1 MSTTTLLSLL
11 ILVLFAVLSGLWV
24 NSMNTSKLYL
34 YSASQQH
41 FALETSTILS
51 VKASESSSKTAT
63 VTLEQDRKSSPPV
76 VRTQPKGNVTSVFLD
91 RIVQKTGG
99 KSMPVYPGTISKDSV
114 QGKTGISE
122 RKSSANRCRDGVDHV
137 NRTEFWKYNDDV
149 FPGLHDVFA
158 KNGTV
163 FFILL
168 VEDKRTK
175 QIFGGKSTG
184 WVCSFE
190 HCSAV
195 SYGEIYSG
203 SKQKVTEIVGC
214 PIPKACAL
222 KWAASDPNCTQTQD
236 VTLSAKTEYGT
247 PFTFKDVKFCRYPE
261 PAQWT
266 PRVQAAKS
274 TLYDNATG
282 GDIGAVGPYALE
294 MAACTMLKVSL
305 LRYKELVLEWIAY
318 HKLQGFQHF
327 YIYSNDADT
336 KALAAVVQPYIDERV
351 VDIIHWVWTGSTDMW
366 AHQV

>member
-1 MSTTTLLSLL
+1 
-11 ILVLFAVLSGLWV
+11 
-24 NSMNTSKLYL
+24 
-34 YSASQQH
+34 
-41 FALETSTILS
+41 
-51 VKASESSSKTAT
+51 
-63 VTLEQDRKSSPPV
+63 
-76 VRTQPKGNVTSVFLD
+76 
-91 RIVQKTGG
+91 
-99 KSMPVYPGTISKDSV
+99 MPVYPGTISKDSV

-282 GDIGAVGPYALE
+282 GGDSGAVGPYALE